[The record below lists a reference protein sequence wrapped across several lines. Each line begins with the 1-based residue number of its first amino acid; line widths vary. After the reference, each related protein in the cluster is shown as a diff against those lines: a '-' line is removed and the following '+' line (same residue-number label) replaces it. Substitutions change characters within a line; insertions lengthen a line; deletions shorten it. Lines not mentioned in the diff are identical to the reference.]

1 MAQVNERIEDDV
13 LNADYLNDDEKLY
26 LIFNLHKD
34 KIRQF
39 DVHLYYALLGWKDT
53 HIKELL
59 NSRPLVDALNDT
71 IKG

>member
-1 MAQVNERIEDDV
+1 MAQVNERIEDHI
-13 LNADYLNDDEKLY
+13 LNIDSLNDDDKLY

-39 DVHLYYALLGWKDT
+39 DVHLYYALLGWKDA

-59 NSRPLVDALNDT
+59 NSRLVVDTLNTT
-71 IKG
+71 IEG

>member
-1 MAQVNERIEDDV
+1 MAQVNERVEDDV
-13 LNADYLNDDEKLY
+13 LNADYLNDDDKLY

-39 DVHLYYALLGWKDT
+39 DVHLYYALLGWKDA

-59 NSRPLVDALNDT
+59 NSKPLVDTLNSIT
-71 IKG
+71 EG